1 MGVQLIPQ
9 KQLSQW
15 RTAGLGAFAIIA
27 LLLGHWI
34 VGHWPSAGGSYT
46 AFATAVTFVGGAVA
60 GKAATE
66 HVANASAAAKAKE
79 PAASI
84 LAEAAAKT

>member
-1 MGVQLIPQ
+1 MIPQ

-15 RTAGLGAFAIIA
+15 RTAIGLLALGVFMLIALALTRDVPNGPALFSSAVTGLGG
-27 LLLGHWI
+27 LGLWL
-34 VGHWPSAGGSYT
+34 
-46 AFATAVTFVGGAVA
+46 A
-60 GKAATE
+60 GKSGVE
-66 HVANASAAAKAKE
+66 HVANAAAAGKAKE